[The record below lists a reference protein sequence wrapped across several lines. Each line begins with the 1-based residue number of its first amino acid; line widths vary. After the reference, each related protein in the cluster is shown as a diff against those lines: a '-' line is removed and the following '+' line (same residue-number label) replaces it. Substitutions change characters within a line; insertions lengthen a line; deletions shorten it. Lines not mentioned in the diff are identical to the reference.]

1 MFYTALSENIFGAIS
16 VLWCGFYF
24 NRMALCKDT
33 AEEWFCELSHF
44 RLDTLQTANAT
55 SRTFFFFL
63 EGGEML
69 LLVSCIVI
77 DLPRA
82 GEPSM
87 IEVGSS
93 CEVSGPSLLIEYHF
107 YNVNVLKP
115 HKPNSFHHTHT
126 PVISGAMFGILASG
140 EALFA
145 LLSSVAWPNIY
156 NIVIDHNLSP
166 GVTYM
171 IMAGVALMTVPLL
184 M

>member
-1 MFYTALSENIFGAIS
+1 MFYTALGENIFGAIS

-115 HKPNSFHHTHT
+115 HKPNSFHHTLHT
-126 PVISGAMFGILASG
+126 HTHTHTHTCHLRCYVWHTGLRGSTLCSPVKCG
-140 EALFA
+140 
-145 LLSSVAWPNIY
+145 
-156 NIVIDHNLSP
+156 
-166 GVTYM
+166 
-171 IMAGVALMTVPLL
+171 MAKYLQHCH
-184 M
+184 